1 MKKWETDLLSAG
13 LPWKTPREEGEELVL
28 CDVAAVEDLAIS
40 HDSDWAT
47 AAMLFGLRVSDFVS
61 GLKMETESER

>member
-40 HDSDWAT
+40 HGFNWVT
-47 AAMLFGLRVSDFVS
+47 AAMVS
-61 GLKMETESER
+61 GLGVSDLFLG